1 MAIEMNNNQHQDQEI
16 DITNNEEKA
25 NNQAITVNNIYIS
38 QMDNKNVKTVLKLLN
53 NFST

>member
-38 QMDNKNVKTVLKLLN
+38 
-53 NFST
+53 